1 MGRGFGAQAS
11 SEYSSHRLS
20 ELPRSLTPLNA
31 TALVAGTIIGASI
44 FAQPSE
50 IARHLATPTDIM
62 LVWTACGILTLF
74 GAFVCA
80 ELASAFPQTGGLYVF
95 LREAFSP
102 LVGFL
107 WGWAMFWSM
116 HSGIIAIIA
125 IVFARYTAHF
135 FPGLGDAGIRAVAV
149 ALIVALSALN
159 YLGVKAGSR
168 VQTALTIA
176 KILAIGVVV
185 AVGLGFAAA
194 SGTDAALTEGL
205 TAGARSATLG
215 DFLLAMV
222 AGLFAYG
229 GWHMVT
235 YTAGET
241 VMPARTI
248 PTALVAGVGIVT
260 VCYVALNI
268 LYLAILP
275 LDEVRNS
282 TRIAADAAD
291 VVLGSG
297 GAAVMAGLVMMS
309 AFGGLTG
316 IVLAGPRVYYSM
328 AQDGLT
334 FKWLAHVH
342 PIFRTPSRAIVAQAI
357 CASVLAATGAYR
369 QLFTRVIY
377 TEWLFFALMA
387 IGLFVLRRRSDYRP
401 PYVAWGYPIVPI
413 VFIVASLVIVLN
425 QIYRE
430 PVEALAGL
438 GIVALGA
445 PVYYLWHANR

>member
-282 TRIAADAAD
+282 TRSAADAAD

>member
-1 MGRGFGAQAS
+1 M
-11 SEYSSHRLS
+11 S
-20 ELPRSLTPLNA
+20 ELPRTLTRLNA
-31 TALVAGTIIGASI
+31 TAMVAGTIIGASI
-44 FAQPSE
+44 FVQPSE
-50 IARHLATPTDIM
+50 IARHLASPAEIM
-62 LVWTACGILTLF
+62 LVWTACGVLTLF

-95 LREAFSP
+95 FRQTFSP

-107 WGWAMFWSM
+107 WAWAMFWSM

-135 FPGLGDAGIRAVAV
+135 FPAMGDTGIRVVAV
-149 ALIVALSALN
+149 GLIVALSALN
-159 YLGVKAGSR
+159 YVGVKAGSR

-176 KILAIGVVV
+176 KIAAIGVVV
-185 AVGLGFAAA
+185 TIGLGFAATTE
-194 SGTDAALTEGL
+194 SEMAALNGGL
-205 TAGARSATLG
+205 GPARPTVSLSE
-215 DFLLAMV
+215 FLLAMV

-275 LDEVRNS
+275 LESVRSS

-297 GAAVMAGLVMMS
+297 GSGVMAGLVMMS
-309 AFGGLTG
+309 ALGGLTG
-316 IVLAGPRVYYSM
+316 IVLTGPRVYYSM
-328 AQDGLT
+328 AKDGLT
-334 FKWLAHVH
+334 FTWLAHVH
-342 PIFRTPSRAIVAQAI
+342 DRYRTPARAIVLQGVW
-357 CASVLAATGAYR
+357 ASVLAATGAYR

-387 IGLFVLRRRSDYRP
+387 AGLFLLRRRPDYRP
-401 PYVAWGYPIVPI
+401 EYRAWGYPLVPI
-413 VFIVASLVIVLN
+413 VFIAASLLIVFN

-430 PVEALAGL
+430 PVEALTGL
-438 GIVALGA
+438 GIVFLGA
-445 PVYYLWHANR
+445 PVYYFWHANR

>member
-95 LREAFSP
+95 LREVFSP

-387 IGLFVLRRRSDYRP
+387 MGLFVLRRRSDYRP